1 MLLRRV
7 IAIAGVFVIALC
19 VTSLSRIAACEYC
32 GGPRQTLS
40 EEFANADA
48 VVLVQWKAGRAP
60 AGMLGNTT
68 FSVIEIARGPKD
80 VLKKD
85 DQIKVTQ
92 YRAGKKGDLFL
103 LFGTQGKE
111 IEWNNPL
118 EVSETTY
125 QYIAQAPSLK
135 APTNKRLEYFVK
147 FLESRDQLVSNDAF
161 GEFANA
167 PYEDIVQIK
176 HKLDRAKIAKWVA
189 DPETSKMRLA
199 LYGLLLGLCGNDDDA
214 RLMLAKINQPKTE
227 FPLGLD
233 GLISGYL
240 VLAGE
245 KGLDAIDQSKIKNKK
260 AEFSETYAALQAL
273 RFVETYGN
281 GRISKE
287 RLRQSMR
294 EMLDRPD
301 LADLVIRDLARW
313 EDWSVQNR
321 LMQLYDKEEYSL
333 PMTKRAIIGYMLRAA
348 KTNDKTDNLP
358 VSAVQARANLDKL
371 RRRDPLKVQDAER
384 SLFID

>member
-1 MLLRRV
+1 MLLRRL
-7 IAIAGVFVIALC
+7 IAIAGVFVMALC
-19 VTSLSRIAACEYC
+19 VSSSSRIAACEYC

-40 EEFANADA
+40 EEFTNADA

-80 VLKKD
+80 VWKKD
-85 DQIKVTQ
+85 DQIKITQ
-92 YRAGKKGDLFL
+92 YRAGRKGDLFL

-118 EVSETTY
+118 EVTETTY
-125 QYIAQAPSLK
+125 QYIAQAPSRKL
-135 APTNKRLEYFVK
+135 PTPKRLEYFVK
-147 FLESRDQLVSNDAF
+147 FLESSDQLVSNDAF

-214 RLMLAKINQPKTE
+214 RLMLTKINQPKTE

-260 AEFSETYAALQAL
+260 VEFSETYAALQAL

-371 RRRDPLKVQDAER
+371 RRRDPLKVKDAER

>member
-1 MLLRRV
+1 MLLRRL
-7 IAIAGVFVIALC
+7 IAIAGVLVLALC
-19 VTSLSRIAACEYC
+19 VTSPSRIAACEYC

-68 FSVIEIARGPKD
+68 FSIIEIARGPKD

-85 DQIKVTQ
+85 DQIKITQ

-147 FLESRDQLVSNDAF
+147 FLESSDQLISNDAF

-167 PYEDIVQIK
+167 PYEDIVKIK
-176 HKLDRAKIAKWVA
+176 HKLDRVKIAKWLA
-189 DPETSKMRLA
+189 DPDTLPNRLA

-214 RLMLAKINQPKTE
+214 RMMLAKINQPPAG

-245 KGLDAIDQSKIKNKK
+245 KGLDAIDASKLQNKN
-260 AEFSETYAALQAL
+260 AEFSEIYAAVQGV
-273 RFVETYGN
+273 RFLWTYGN
-281 GRISKE
+281 GRISQD

-294 EMLDRPD
+294 GLLDRPEV
-301 LADLVIRDLARW
+301 ADLVIADLARW
-313 EDWSVQNR
+313 EDWSVMDR
-321 LMQLYDKEEYSL
+321 LMKSYGQGDYAQ
-333 PMTKRAIIGYMLRAA
+333 PGVKRAIVRYMLVAA
-348 KTNDKTDNLP
+348 KAKGQP
-358 VSAVQARANLDKL
+358 AEQAKANLAKL
-371 RRRDPLKVQDAER
+371 RQQDPAPVKSAER
-384 SLFID
+384 YLP

>member
-1 MLLRRV
+1 MLLRRL
-7 IAIAGVFVIALC
+7 ITIIGVLV
-19 VTSLSRIAACEYC
+19 VSLFAASSSRIAACEYC
-32 GGPRQTLS
+32 GGTRQTLS
-40 EEFANADA
+40 EEFANSDA

-60 AGMLGNTT
+60 TGMLGSTT

-85 DQIKVTQ
+85 DQIKITQ

-147 FLESRDQLVSNDAF
+147 FLESSDQLISNDAF

-167 PYEDIVQIK
+167 PYEDIVKIQ
-176 HKLDRAKIAKWVA
+176 HKLDRVKIAKWLA
-189 DPETSKMRLA
+189 DPDTLPNRLA

-214 RLMLAKINQPKTE
+214 RMMLAKINLPPAG
-227 FPLGLD
+227 FPLGMD

-245 KGLDAIDQSKIKNKK
+245 KGLDAIDASKLQNKN
-260 AEFSETYAALQAL
+260 ASFSEVYAAAQGV
-273 RFVETYGN
+273 RFLWTYGN
-281 GRISKE
+281 GRISQD
-287 RLRQSMR
+287 RLRKSMR
-294 EMLDRPD
+294 GLLDRPEIV
-301 LADLVIRDLARW
+301 DLVIADLARW
-313 EDWSVQNR
+313 EDWSVMDR
-321 LMQLYDKEEYSL
+321 LMNNYGKGDYSQLGV
-333 PMTKRAIIGYMLRAA
+333 KRAIVRYMRAA
-348 KTNDKTDNLP
+348 AKAN
-358 VSAVQARANLDKL
+358 AQQAEQANANLAKL
-371 RRRDPLKVQDAER
+371 RQQDPALVKAAER
-384 SLFID
+384 SFFVD

>member
-1 MLLRRV
+1 MLRRRL
-7 IAIAGVFVIALC
+7 IAIVGMFVVAL
-19 VTSLSRIAACEYC
+19 SAASSSRIAACEYC

-40 EEFANADA
+40 EEFANADS

-85 DQIKVTQ
+85 DQVKIQ
-92 YRAGKKGDLFL
+92 EYRAGRKGDLFL

-111 IEWNNPL
+111 IEWSKPL
-118 EVSETTY
+118 EVTETTY

-135 APTNKRLEYFVK
+135 ATTTKRLEYFVK
-147 FLESRDQLVSNDAF
+147 FLESSDQLVSNDAF

-176 HKLDRAKIAKWVA
+176 HKLDRVKIAKWLT
-189 DPETSKMRLA
+189 DPDTLPNRLA

-214 RLMLAKINQPKTE
+214 RMMLAKINQPAAG

-245 KGLDAIDQSKIKNKK
+245 KGLDAIDASKLQNKN
-260 AEFSETYAALQAL
+260 AELSEIYAAAQGV
-273 RFVETYGN
+273 RFVWTYGN
-281 GRISKE
+281 GRISQD

-294 EMLDRPD
+294 GLLDRHE
-301 LADLVIRDLARW
+301 LADLVIADLARW
-313 EDWSVQNR
+313 EDWSVMDR
-321 LMQLYDKEEYSL
+321 LMKTYGKVGDSQ
-333 PMTKRAIIGYMLRAA
+333 PGVKRAIVHYMVVAA
-348 KTNDKTDNLP
+348 KAKGQP
-358 VSAVQARANLDKL
+358 AEQAKANLVKL
-371 RRRDPLKVQDAER
+371 RQQDPALVKSAER
-384 SLFID
+384 YSH

>member
-1 MLLRRV
+1 MLLRRL
-7 IAIAGVFVIALC
+7 ITIIGVLV
-19 VTSLSRIAACEYC
+19 VSLFAASSSRIAACEYC
-32 GGPRQTLS
+32 GGTRQTLS
-40 EEFANADA
+40 EEFANSDA

-60 AGMLGNTT
+60 TGMLGNTT

-85 DQIKVTQ
+85 DQIKITQ

-147 FLESRDQLVSNDAF
+147 FLESSDQLISNDAF

-167 PYEDIVQIK
+167 PYEDIVKIQ
-176 HKLDRAKIAKWVA
+176 HKLDRVKIAKWLA
-189 DPETSKMRLA
+189 DPDTLPNRLA

-214 RLMLAKINQPKTE
+214 RMMLAKINLPPAG
-227 FPLGLD
+227 FPLGMD

-245 KGLDAIDQSKIKNKK
+245 KGLDAIDASKLQNKN
-260 AEFSETYAALQAL
+260 ASFSEVYAAAQGV
-273 RFVETYGN
+273 RFLWTYGN
-281 GRISKE
+281 GRISQD
-287 RLRQSMR
+287 RLRRSMR
-294 EMLDRPD
+294 GLLDRPEIV
-301 LADLVIRDLARW
+301 DLVVADLARW
-313 EDWSVQNR
+313 EDWSVMDR
-321 LMQLYDKEEYSL
+321 LMKNYGKGDYSQLGV
-333 PMTKRAIIGYMLRAA
+333 KRAIVRYMLAAA
-348 KTNDKTDNLP
+348 KAN
-358 VSAVQARANLDKL
+358 AQQAEQANANLAKL
-371 RRRDPLKVQDAER
+371 RQQDPALVKAAER
-384 SLFID
+384 SFFVD

>member
-1 MLLRRV
+1 MLLRRL
-7 IAIAGVFVIALC
+7 IAIVGVLVVALFAA
-19 VTSLSRIAACEYC
+19 SSSRIAACEYC
-32 GGPRQTLS
+32 GGTRQTLS
-40 EEFANADA
+40 EEFANSDA

-60 AGMLGNTT
+60 TGMLGSTT

-85 DQIKVTQ
+85 DQIKITQ

-147 FLESRDQLVSNDAF
+147 FLESSDQLISNDAF

-167 PYEDIVQIK
+167 PYEDIVKIQ
-176 HKLDRAKIAKWVA
+176 HKLDRVKIAKWLA
-189 DPETSKMRLA
+189 DPDTLPNRLA
-199 LYGLLLGLCGNDDDA
+199 LYALLLGLCGNDDDA
-214 RLMLAKINQPKTE
+214 RMMLAKINLPPAG
-227 FPLGLD
+227 FPLGMD

-245 KGLDAIDQSKIKNKK
+245 KGLDAIDASKLQNKN
-260 AEFSETYAALQAL
+260 ASFSEVYAAAQGV
-273 RFVETYGN
+273 RFLWTYGN
-281 GRISKE
+281 GRISQD
-287 RLRQSMR
+287 RLRKSMR
-294 EMLDRPD
+294 GLLDRPEIV
-301 LADLVIRDLARW
+301 DLVIADLARW
-313 EDWSVQNR
+313 EDWSVMDR
-321 LMQLYDKEEYSL
+321 LMKNYGKGDYSQLAV
-333 PMTKRAIIGYMLRAA
+333 KRAIVRYMLAAA
-348 KTNDKTDNLP
+348 KAN
-358 VSAVQARANLDKL
+358 AQQAEQANANLAKL
-371 RRRDPLKVQDAER
+371 RQQDPALVKAAER
-384 SLFID
+384 SFLVD

>member
-1 MLLRRV
+1 MLLRRL
-7 IAIAGVFVIALC
+7 ITIIGVLV
-19 VTSLSRIAACEYC
+19 VSLFAASSSRIAACEYC
-32 GGPRQTLS
+32 GGTRQTLS
-40 EEFANADA
+40 EEFANSDA

-60 AGMLGNTT
+60 TGMLGNTT

-85 DQIKVTQ
+85 DQIKITQ

-147 FLESRDQLVSNDAF
+147 FLESSDQLISNDAF

-167 PYEDIVQIK
+167 PYEDIVKIQ
-176 HKLDRAKIAKWVA
+176 HKLDRVKIAKWLA
-189 DPETSKMRLA
+189 DPDTLPNRLA

-214 RLMLAKINQPKTE
+214 RMMLAKINLPPAG
-227 FPLGLD
+227 FPLGMD

-245 KGLDAIDQSKIKNKK
+245 KGLDAIDASKLQNKN
-260 AEFSETYAALQAL
+260 ASFSEVYAAAQGV
-273 RFVETYGN
+273 RFLWTYGN
-281 GRISKE
+281 GRISQD
-287 RLRQSMR
+287 RLRRSMR
-294 EMLDRPD
+294 GLLDRPEIV
-301 LADLVIRDLARW
+301 DLVVADLARW
-313 EDWSVQNR
+313 EDWSVMDR
-321 LMQLYDKEEYSL
+321 LMKNYGKGDYSQLAV
-333 PMTKRAIIGYMLRAA
+333 KRAIVRYMLAAA
-348 KTNDKTDNLP
+348 KAN
-358 VSAVQARANLDKL
+358 AQQAEQANANLAKL
-371 RRRDPLKVQDAER
+371 RQQDPALVKAAER
-384 SLFID
+384 SFFVD

>member
-1 MLLRRV
+1 MMHRRL
-7 IAIAGVFVIALC
+7 IAVVGVFVMALC
-19 VTSLSRIAACEYC
+19 LRSSHRISACEYC

-85 DQIKVTQ
+85 DQIKITQ

-103 LFGTQGKE
+103 LFGTQDKE

-135 APTNKRLEYFVK
+135 LPTPKRLEYFVK
-147 FLESRDQLVSNDAF
+147 FLESSDQLVSNDAF

-176 HKLDRAKIAKWVA
+176 HKLDRVKIGKWLA
-189 DPETSKMRLA
+189 DPDTLPNRLA

-214 RLMLAKINQPKTE
+214 RMMLAKINQPAAG
-227 FPLGLD
+227 FPFGLD

-245 KGLDAIDQSKIKNKK
+245 KGLDAIDASKLQNKQV
-260 AEFSETYAALQAL
+260 EISEIYAVMQGV
-273 RFVETYGN
+273 RFLWSYGN
-281 GRISKE
+281 GRISQD

-294 EMLDRPD
+294 GLLDRSEIV
-301 LADLVIRDLARW
+301 DLVIADLARW
-313 EDWSVQNR
+313 EDWSVMDR
-321 LMQLYDKEEYSL
+321 LMKSYGQGDYAQ
-333 PMTKRAIIGYMLRAA
+333 PAVKRAIVCYMLVAA
-348 KTNDKTDNLP
+348 KANGQP
-358 VSAVQARANLDKL
+358 AEQAKANLAKL
-371 RRRDPLKVQDAER
+371 RQQDPALVKSAER
-384 SLFID
+384 YLL

>member
-1 MLLRRV
+1 L
-7 IAIAGVFVIALC
+7 
-19 VTSLSRIAACEYC
+19 
-32 GGPRQTLS
+32 
-40 EEFANADA
+40 
-48 VVLVQWKAGRAP
+48 
-60 AGMLGNTT
+60 
-68 FSVIEIARGPKD
+68 
-80 VLKKD
+80 
-85 DQIKVTQ
+85 
-92 YRAGKKGDLFL
+92 
-103 LFGTQGKE
+103 
-111 IEWNNPL
+111 
-118 EVSETTY
+118 
-125 QYIAQAPSLK
+125 
-135 APTNKRLEYFVK
+135 PTPKRLEYFVK

-214 RLMLAKINQPKTE
+214 RLLLTKINQPKTE

-273 RFVETYGN
+273 RFMETHGN
-281 GRISKE
+281 GHISME
-287 RLRQSMR
+287 RLRQSLR
-294 EMLDRPD
+294 ELLDRPE

-333 PMTKRAIIGYMLRAA
+333 PMTKRAIVGYMLMAA
-348 KTNDKTDNLP
+348 KTDAKPDNLP
-358 VSAVQARANLDKL
+358 ASAKQARKHLDKL
-371 RRRDPLKVQDAER
+371 RQQDPKTVKEAER
-384 SLFID
+384 YLQ

>member
-1 MLLRRV
+1 MLLRRL
-7 IAIAGVFVIALC
+7 ITIIGVLV
-19 VTSLSRIAACEYC
+19 VSLFAASSSRIAACEYC
-32 GGPRQTLS
+32 GGTRQTLS
-40 EEFANADA
+40 EEFANSDA

-60 AGMLGNTT
+60 TGMLGNTT

-85 DQIKVTQ
+85 DQIKITQ

-147 FLESRDQLVSNDAF
+147 FLESSDQLISNDAF

-167 PYEDIVQIK
+167 PYEDIVKIQ
-176 HKLDRAKIAKWVA
+176 HKLDRVKIAKWLA
-189 DPETSKMRLA
+189 DPDTLPNRLA

-214 RLMLAKINQPKTE
+214 RMMLAKINLPPAG
-227 FPLGLD
+227 FPLGMD

-245 KGLDAIDQSKIKNKK
+245 KGLDAIDASKLQNKN
-260 AEFSETYAALQAL
+260 ASFSEVYAAAQGV
-273 RFVETYGN
+273 RFLWTYGN
-281 GRISKE
+281 GRISQD
-287 RLRQSMR
+287 RLRKSMR
-294 EMLDRPD
+294 GLLDRPEIV
-301 LADLVIRDLARW
+301 DLVIADLARW
-313 EDWSVQNR
+313 EDWSVMDR
-321 LMQLYDKEEYSL
+321 LMKNYGKGDYSQLGV
-333 PMTKRAIIGYMLRAA
+333 KRAIVRYMLAAA
-348 KTNDKTDNLP
+348 KAN
-358 VSAVQARANLDKL
+358 AQQAEQANANLAKL
-371 RRRDPLKVQDAER
+371 RQQDPALVKAAER
-384 SLFID
+384 SFLVD

>member
-1 MLLRRV
+1 MLLRRL
-7 IAIAGVFVIALC
+7 ITIIGVLV
-19 VTSLSRIAACEYC
+19 VSLFAASSSRIAACEYC
-32 GGPRQTLS
+32 GGTRQTLS
-40 EEFANADA
+40 EEFANSDA

-60 AGMLGNTT
+60 TGMLGSTT

-85 DQIKVTQ
+85 DQIKITQ

-147 FLESRDQLVSNDAF
+147 FLESSDQLISNDAF

-167 PYEDIVQIK
+167 PYEDIVKIQ
-176 HKLDRAKIAKWVA
+176 HKLDRVKIAKWLA
-189 DPETSKMRLA
+189 DPDTLPNRLA

-214 RLMLAKINQPKTE
+214 RMMLAKINLPPAG
-227 FPLGLD
+227 FPLGMD

-245 KGLDAIDQSKIKNKK
+245 KGLDAIDASKLQNKN
-260 AEFSETYAALQAL
+260 ASFSEVYAAAQGV
-273 RFVETYGN
+273 RFLWTYGN
-281 GRISKE
+281 GRISQD
-287 RLRQSMR
+287 RLRKSMR
-294 EMLDRPD
+294 GLLDRPEIV
-301 LADLVIRDLARW
+301 DLVIADLARW
-313 EDWSVQNR
+313 EDWSVMDR
-321 LMQLYDKEEYSL
+321 LMKNYGKGDYSQLGV
-333 PMTKRAIIGYMLRAA
+333 KRAIVRYMLAAA
-348 KTNDKTDNLP
+348 KAN
-358 VSAVQARANLDKL
+358 AQQAEQANANLAKL
-371 RRRDPLKVQDAER
+371 RQQDPALVKAAER
-384 SLFID
+384 SFFVD